1 LLSFQCR
8 HWRTPSSA
16 HTYRL
21 LVVKEPAKSVCRQ
34 PGIAC
39 QAGCRE
45 ALCSSA
51 AEKRDYA
58 ALAAWRQSF
67 FCRCASKNRRPALP
81 FSLPAALFCGRGRT
95 IAKLSTSA
103 QEMEKRFFAR
113 FSQLISVNFFVLF

>member
-8 HWRTPSSA
+8 HWRTSSSA

-21 LVVKEPAKSVCRQ
+21 LVVKEPAKSVCRR

-67 FCRCASKNRRPALP
+67 FVAALQKTAVRPCP
-81 FSLPAALFCGRGRT
+81 FLSPAALFCGRGRT